1 MNRRILSLA
10 VATLLSACSTPP
22 QPLPDNSASGAISI
36 EALKSHID
44 FLADDLLEGRAT
56 GTRGYD
62 IAAKYVAAQFQQL
75 GLRPAGSDGSWFQ
88 SFETVEER
96 LVPGSA
102 EVIIHR
108 KDGDLTLTEN
118 IDFLIGGSYTA
129 DSNDI
134 TAPVSFAGY
143 GVWAP
148 DLDYNDY
155 EGLDVDGHIVAS
167 FAGAPPTFD
176 HNQRAYHS
184 TGQVKNGTAAAR
196 GAVAN
201 LTFFTDD
208 RIERY
213 DWEYRVKAFGF
224 SGMRWV
230 NSNGDVQGVYPPIE
244 AGVVL
249 SPAAIEKLLDGGPLT
264 PAEIQRHAAD
274 GETGS
279 ANLPVS
285 MTIRR
290 RSEQISN
297 KTSNVAAILPGSD
310 PELAN
315 EFVVITAHLDHLGIG
330 QAVDGDVIYNG
341 AYDNAAG
348 IAYLLEVARLFS
360 VAESQPARSILFLA
374 VSGEEKGLLGS
385 DYFANNPTVPID
397 SIVANINLDMP
408 LLLYPPADVVA
419 FGAEHS
425 SLEGTVDKAAGRTGF
440 ALSPDPMPEEVLF
453 VRSDQYA
460 FVKKGIPAVFLVPGF
475 TSSDPSIDGHKE
487 FMHFLGNVYHS
498 PADEVG
504 LPFDE
509 ESALRFGL
517 LNYEVILAIA
527 NDPERP
533 TWNDGDFF
541 GKKFSRAGY

>member
-1 MNRRILSLA
+1 MALA
-10 VATLLSACSTPP
+10 ALLSACSTPP
-22 QPLPDNSASGAISI
+22 QPLPDESANRAISI

-75 GLRPAGSDGSWFQ
+75 GLRPAGDDGSWFQ
-88 SFETVEER
+88 SFETIEER

-108 KDGDLTLTEN
+108 DGGDTKLVET
-118 IDFLIGGSYTA
+118 IDFLIGGSYTSE
-129 DSNDI
+129 SNEI

-143 GVWAP
+143 GVTAP
-148 DLDYNDY
+148 ELDYDDFA
-155 EGLDVDGHIVAS
+155 GLDTDGHIVAT
-167 FAGAPPTFD
+167 FQGAPPAFS
-176 HNQRAYHS
+176 HNQRAYFS
-184 TGQVKNGTAAAR
+184 TSPVKNSNAADR
-196 GAVAN
+196 GAVAKLN
-201 LTFFTDD
+201 FITDD
-208 RIERY
+208 RIQRY
-213 DWEYRVKAFGF
+213 DWEFRVKSYGF
-224 SGMRWV
+224 SGMRWI
-230 NSNGDVQGVYPPIE
+230 NTSGDIQGVYPPIE
-244 AGVVL
+244 AGVL
-249 SPAAIEKLLDGGPLT
+249 FSPAGVEKLLDGGPLT

-274 GETGS
+274 SETGS

-297 KTSNVAAILPGSD
+297 MTSNVAAILPGSD
-310 PELAN
+310 PSLAN
-315 EFVVITAHLDHLGIG
+315 EYVVITAHLDHIGIG
-330 QAVDGDVIYNG
+330 QEVDGDAIYNG

-360 VAESQPARSILFLA
+360 LAESQPARSILFLA
-374 VSGEEKGLLGS
+374 VSGEEQGLLGS

-408 LLLYPPADVVA
+408 LLLYPSADIVA

-460 FVKKGIPAVFLVPGF
+460 FVRKGIPAVFLVPGF
-475 TSSDPSIDGHKE
+475 ASSDPSIDGRKE
-487 FMHFLGNVYHS
+487 FMHFLGNVYHT

-527 NDPERP
+527 NDPQRP
-533 TWNDGDFF
+533 SWNEGDFF
-541 GKKFSRAGY
+541 GSKFGRADD